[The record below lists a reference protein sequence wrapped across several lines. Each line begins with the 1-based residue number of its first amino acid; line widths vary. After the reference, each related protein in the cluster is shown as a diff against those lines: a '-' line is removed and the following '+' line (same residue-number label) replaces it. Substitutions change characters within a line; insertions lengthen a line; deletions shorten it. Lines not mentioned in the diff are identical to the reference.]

1 MNTTMINMNDLV
13 AKAGTN
19 VATPRIVFEQ
29 TVFDGTAGFRHDP
42 MASKQAYSDA
52 IDSQFEIVSIS
63 QRLEGYTMSDARIA
77 LDVVSHMRAEGVPQP
92 VSNDPTVTPKTTR
105 VDTGFDWATGLMQT
119 RTVPAG
125 EMSIP
130 GFASLGKKWQPSMQV
145 IADGHTPVLWANVL
159 RGNQDEANGLFQ
171 YVKEYL
177 EGNSIYLGQV
187 VDQFFNFID
196 LTSFKPEN
204 VALTRDQSN
213 SLDMLVR
220 GPLQFQTAL
229 DAENMPRKT
238 GYFCYGPPG
247 GGKTMLMTTICYIG
261 ARMGAF
267 VVIVDPSTGIDG
279 FKLAAARTEKLLEA
293 GHRGVLAME
302 DMEML
307 SVQDR
312 AKVLDILDGSQSKMA
327 RRIVVG
333 TTNFIERIDRAMLR
347 PGRFDT
353 VQFCGLPDRQATEHL
368 CRVLLKGRNLEDVD
382 FDIVFEAMQGYSYAF
397 IASAVQN
404 VVRAAINRVKGQ
416 LDEEWT
422 VTTEDLVMAADS
434 VRGHFNLMQEE
445 VVVDKTTIDDI
456 FKGHV
461 FDSVE
466 EYLSNNSIST
476 YDDNTNYDYIE
487 EKVRETVDSIV
498 EGRLHNAS
506 IVDRDGDH
514 VYNINTN

>member
-1 MNTTMINMNDLV
+1 MNTTKINMNDLV
-13 AKAGTN
+13 TKAGSN

-52 IDSQFEIVSIS
+52 IDSQFEIVTIQ
-63 QRLEGYTMSDARIA
+63 QRLEGYTEADARIA

-92 VSNDPTVTPKTTR
+92 VSNDPTVTPKTMR
-105 VDTGFDWATGLMQT
+105 VDVGFDWNTGAMQT

-130 GFASLGKKWQPSMQV
+130 GFASLGKKWQPTMQV
-145 IADGHTPVLWANVL
+145 VDDYGTPILYANIL

-177 EGNSIYLGQV
+177 EGNSIYIGQV
-187 VDQFFNFID
+187 VDQNFDFID

-204 VALTRDQSN
+204 VALTREQSN

-220 GPLQFQTAL
+220 GPLQYQTAL

-267 VVIVDPSTGIDG
+267 VVIVDPSTGIRG
-279 FKLAAARTEKLLEA
+279 FKSAASRTEKLLEA

-302 DMEML
+302 DMEKL
-307 SVQDR
+307 STEDR
-312 AKVLDILDGSQSKMA
+312 AKVLDILDGSSSKTA

-368 CRVLLKGRNLEDVD
+368 CRVLLKGRNLDEID
-382 FDIVFEAMQGYSYAF
+382 FDTVFAAMEGYSYAF

-404 VVRAAINRVKGQ
+404 VVRAAINRTKGQ
-416 LDEEWT
+416 LDEAWT

-434 VRGHFNLMQEE
+434 VRGHFNLMQEDVVSDE
-445 VVVDKTTIDDI
+445 VTIDSI
-456 FKGHV
+456 FKGHAY
-461 FDSVE
+461 DSVE
-466 EYLSNNSIST
+466 QYLSDNPVYTES
-476 YDDNTNYDYIE
+476 DNTNYDYISSL
-487 EKVRETVDSIV
+487 VHDQVDSVV
-498 EGRLHNAS
+498 EGRLNEAS
-506 IVDRDGDH
+506 IMNNDGDQKF
-514 VYNINTN
+514 YIATN